1 MLPKIKEDRS
11 VLREKTC
18 EKIIKNSLELF
29 ARYGFEKTSI
39 RMIAKK
45 AEISLGLMYNYFEG
59 KDELLKAIF
68 SRSIKDIEKSFTAG
82 AYNSPHEKL
91 ENLIHYVFDSTYT
104 NREFW
109 KLFYGLRMQPSV
121 LQKLS
126 DEISALT
133 LSLNNQFIEH
143 FKIIGADD
151 PEAEAKIF
159 IGMIDGISIHYV
171 MKPGTYPIEDVK
183 ALLIK
188 KYCK

>member
-1 MLPKIKEDRS
+1 MAFKNKEEVS
-11 VLREKTC
+11 LLREKTQ

-29 ARYGFEKTSI
+29 ARFGFEKTSI
-39 RMIAKK
+39 RMISQK
-45 AEISLGLMYNYFEG
+45 AEISLGLMYNYFES
-59 KDELLKAIF
+59 KDDLLKAIF
-68 SRSIKDIEKSFTAG
+68 SRSVKEIEKSFTAG
-82 AYNSPHEKL
+82 AYASPYEKL
-91 ENLIHYVFDSTYT
+91 EKLIHHVFDATYA

-121 LQKLS
+121 MQKLS

-133 LSLNNQFIEH
+133 VSLNNQFIEH
-143 FKIIGADD
+143 FKITGAAN

-171 MKPGTYPIEDVK
+171 MKPGTYPIEEVK